1 MFDSFVI
8 RPIQLIVAIAI
19 VVALFGTSEQAR
31 SVATALTSLVFV
43 DVLPTVVG
51 AFIDAVMQLSP
62 FGGGGGG
69 GAEVPPPAPSQ
80 APAEVVA

>member
-8 RPIQLIVAIAI
+8 GPIKLIIALTV
-19 VVALFGTSEQAR
+19 VVALFGTSEQAQG
-31 SVATALTSLVFV
+31 VATSLVSLVFV

-51 AFIDAVMQLSP
+51 AFIDAAMQLSP
-62 FGGGGGG
+62 FGGGGG

>member
-8 RPIQLIVAIAI
+8 SPIKLIIAVTV

-31 SVATALTSLVFV
+31 AVATALTSLVFV

-69 GAEVPPPAPSQ
+69 EVAPE
-80 APAEVVA
+80 APAGAVA